1 MCVHLKEEWGS
12 SEKSDILDGKIK
24 ITDAHIEAIV
34 ASLSSL
40 SPINRYLLSNNIEG
54 QGVYIPETVT
64 VASSSSQISR
74 NQFLVPVPDPICSTR
89 IFPEVSHKNVLQSK
103 SESVHDHDLH
113 EVEPMEIEISQ
124 AQPHESQKAW
134 FVPCEKY
141 RICSNNDT
149 TVPMEEHSVPNERQ
163 HDLLPSYEHQALFN
177 YCADPS
183 ISLSSAVNY
192 SHQEDLQIEHT
203 EDSMI
208 NALDIGLTP
217 VDDDKESRLN
227 KSMDVS

>member
-1 MCVHLKEEWGS
+1 M
-12 SEKSDILDGKIK
+12 
-24 ITDAHIEAIV
+24 
-34 ASLSSL
+34 
-40 SPINRYLLSNNIEG
+40 
-54 QGVYIPETVT
+54 
-64 VASSSSQISR
+64 
-74 NQFLVPVPDPICSTR
+74 
-89 IFPEVSHKNVLQSK
+89 
-103 SESVHDHDLH
+103 
-113 EVEPMEIEISQ
+113 SQ
-124 AQPHESQKAW
+124 ARPHESQKAW

-141 RICSNNDT
+141 GICSNNDT
-149 TVPMEEHSVPNERQ
+149 TVTMEEHSVPNERQ
-163 HDLLPSYEHQALFN
+163 HDILPSYEHQALFN

-183 ISLSSAVNY
+183 ISLSLAVNY